1 MFLGNKMEMFLK
13 CEHFFSL
20 SIPQRAGGRKEI
32 SFYSVE
38 QIEPAKYYHL
48 FQH

>member
-32 SFYSVE
+32 D
-38 QIEPAKYYHL
+38 IILLCGAD
-48 FQH
+48 